1 MARGRGFQRPH
12 RSPRRRTAWSVG
24 PNAILQS
31 AASAPSQ
38 LFTNGVAL
46 SASDNVTIGR
56 LRGEA
61 MVYLSAGSTAIS
73 GYDGAFGIGIVSA
86 EAFAAGAASCP
97 DANVDADD
105 DIWLYHQFFH
115 VKITDATAG
124 DLGQNAVSKVQR
136 FTVDSKAMRKVNAD
150 QVIFGSFGAIE
161 VGAATVNFDFD
172 SRLLF
177 LLH

>member
-1 MARGRGFQRPH
+1 LEPFG
-12 RSPRRRTAWSVG
+12 SV
-24 PNAILQS
+24 
-31 AASAPSQ
+31 AS
-38 LFTNGVAL
+38 
-46 SASDNVTIGR
+46 
-56 LRGEA
+56 
-61 MVYLSAGSTAIS
+61 
-73 GYDGAFGIGIVSA
+73 
-86 EAFAAGAASCP
+86 
-97 DANVDADD
+97 
-105 DIWLYHQFFH
+105 
-115 VKITDATAG
+115 ITDATAG